1 MREISGRVTKY
12 FVEHGERHGLSRDS
26 FVEGTG
32 VTVEH
37 LTNDDGRIDWDIFV
51 EVTRRLGRIC
61 DTSEKWAELGK
72 KFGATPTAGTMAAVL
87 RIIAT
92 PRGAA
97 RWIARFGGVRLFGNM
112 RTTVR
117 DVEKTLHVTI
127 TIAPGYQSC
136 PEFFYMCR
144 GGFMAIP
151 TVMGAPEIPVDLVI
165 DGNVGRYVLDFT
177 ALERPGWRR
186 EVIANWWASAKTRLG
201 SRGKVLENYE
211 RQELLLEA
219 RYVELEKAKKRI
231 EAQQEMLQL
240 VHEITA
246 ATHENL
252 RLSQALEVIGYQI
265 HTRLQF
271 DAVEV
276 HVKARQ
282 DGVMVDQRVHAGAAF
297 RDGIRHQQKLVFRDV
312 ELGVI
317 EVCRTKQEI
326 SAADKELLAL
336 VVESVALSV
345 QNAVAYE
352 VIASYRN
359 DLEQKVATRTSELA
373 EAREQLERSL
383 ESRNQFFSNV
393 NHDLR
398 SPLMAM
404 LLVIQRIAQNPNLN
418 ADAKRSLEQAQANA
432 QRMKDLVEDLLS
444 LASGSEGKRVEM
456 VQVDAAT
463 MLEHIGNAL
472 RPVAES
478 KNLELKIEVEPG
490 LVFDANAKQIERAY
504 SNLADNALK
513 YTDAGSVTL
522 RASAHDDGVVLA
534 VTDTG
539 PGIPKD
545 YVEKV
550 FNRFVQVPRA
560 KASPGAGIGLA
571 LVREIAIQN
580 GGNVGLESEV
590 GRGSTF
596 FIRLPKKSG
605 GLRKRVEPKVQTL
618 QFDASKPS
626 TKAERLFPTS
636 VKLLICED
644 DPGLAQQLSD
654 FFTEN
659 GLEVTRAA
667 NGEEAL
673 EIAAKKPPAL
683 LLTDIDLGT
692 GIDGLELCRR
702 FRALPN
708 HHNAAA
714 IVLTADTR
722 RQLVTALDAGAVDF
736 LRKPVNL
743 NELAARVR
751 AQLAYR
757 RLAMRL
763 LESEKMAAHA
773 SALTGLAHE
782 LRNPLNGLIN
792 AVAPLKELISVGDDT
807 RTANDLLD
815 VIEECGRRVASL
827 AHQLLNYSPDQA
839 VPNERVPVVE
849 IVSQAVKV
857 IRPKVNDRRLTT
869 TIRYQGSILGSSEQ
883 LSQIVINLLDNA
895 AYAAGPGG
903 LISVATELEGDN
915 VVVEVSDSG
924 PGIEPELQER
934 VFEPFFTTKA
944 AGEGVGLG
952 LAISRDIARRHSGD
966 LVIRPGRPFAMRLTL
981 PRVADEI
988 AGA

>member
-1 MREISGRVTKY
+1 MDVNSTLFLELSIADGYARCPEYFYICEGVFGAMPTLLGAEEVPVELELIGNTGKFAIHYEAIESGRWQW
-12 FVEHGERHGLSRDS
+12 RDFS
-26 FVEGTG
+26 NPIRRFR
-32 VTVEH
+32 
-37 LTNDDGRIDWDIFV
+37 RIFQPRQSMI
-51 EVTRRLGRIC
+51 
-61 DTSEKWAELGK
+61 AE
-72 KFGATPTAGTMAAVL
+72 
-87 RIIAT
+87 
-92 PRGAA
+92 
-97 RWIARFGGVRLFGNM
+97 
-112 RTTVR
+112 
-117 DVEKTLHVTI
+117 
-127 TIAPGYQSC
+127 
-136 PEFFYMCR
+136 
-144 GGFMAIP
+144 
-151 TVMGAPEIPVDLVI
+151 
-165 DGNVGRYVLDFT
+165 
-177 ALERPGWRR
+177 
-186 EVIANWWASAKTRLG
+186 
-201 SRGKVLENYE
+201 YE
-211 RQELLLEA
+211 QQQLLLENK
-219 RYVELEKAKKRI
+219 YVDLEKAKSRI
-231 EAQQEMLQL
+231 ESQQKTIEL
-240 VHEITA
+240 VHSITST
-246 ATHENL
+246 THQNL
-252 RLSQALEVIGYQI
+252 RLGDTVEVISRQLSQ
-265 HTRLQF
+265 RLSY
-271 DAVEV
+271 DYVEV
-276 HVKARQ
+276 KVDAEQ
-282 DGVMVDQRVHAGAAF
+282 DGVHVAQVAR
-297 RDGIRHQQKLVFRDV
+297 
-312 ELGVI
+312 LGVEANQAHHHELLLTSRNGGLGAI
-317 EVCRTKQEI
+317 RVGREKNEI
-326 SAADKELLAL
+326 TDSDRQLLAL
-336 VVESVALSV
+336 VTEAVTVGIE
-345 QNAVAYE
+345 NAVSYE

-560 KASPGAGIGLA
+560 IASPGAGIGLA

-618 QFDASKPS
+618 QFDASKPP

-673 EIAAKKPPAL
+673 EVAAKKPPAL